1 MTQHAN
7 NGNNLTDLNF
17 LIANVELVDED
28 IKQWVLDNP
37 NKEKAVLEDTSVNNA
52 QYKQITHKD
61 WSLRQKLVHENQ
73 NQKIRLQ
80 HLNLSLINISD
91 PTSLCIISFAFFSL

>member
-37 NKEKAVLEDTSVNNA
+37 NKEKAVLEDTTFNS
-52 QYKQITHKD
+52 
-61 WSLRQKLVHENQ
+61 S
-73 NQKIRLQ
+73 
-80 HLNLSLINISD
+80 
-91 PTSLCIISFAFFSL
+91 